1 MDKVVALQKI
11 LYQTLVEGKNE
22 QKKTKDKS
30 FALFLVWVCKQVRN
44 TKDRSPMTQGLD
56 VQSRQLSQL
65 NFFAYHVKA
74 MIYFIFDFN
83 RLLLYFF
90 SVSVTMK
97 CTQRII

>member
-30 FALFLVWVCKQVRN
+30 FALFLVWVRKQVRN

-65 NFFAYHVKA
+65 NFFAYHAKR
-74 MIYFIFDFN
+74 ITNYF
-83 RLLLYFF
+83 Y
-90 SVSVTMK
+90 S
-97 CTQRII
+97 